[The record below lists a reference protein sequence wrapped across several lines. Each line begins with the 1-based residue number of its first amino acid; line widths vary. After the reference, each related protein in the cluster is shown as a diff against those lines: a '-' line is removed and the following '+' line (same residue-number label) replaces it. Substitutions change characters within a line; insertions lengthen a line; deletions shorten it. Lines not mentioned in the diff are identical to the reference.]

1 MDVLLILWCDQV
13 IKLVREEIL
22 DLLLKNSQKGK
33 TVIRLHDGDP
43 SGKSEERKILT
54 DFQIQENLN
63 SIENQLKKFLD
74 FDNKLSNKALIL
86 NNADWLKE
94 ISLIDFLRDTGK
106 HFTVNYMLKKE
117 SVKSRVTR
125 ETGIS
130 FTEFSY
136 MTLQAFDFMHLYE
149 NYNCK
154 LQMGGSDQ
162 MGNILAEAHL
172 IQLLRARLHD
182 MLLIFSHPQS

>member
-1 MDVLLILWCDQV
+1 MN
-13 IKLVREEIL
+13 LVRL
-22 DLLLKNSQKGK
+22 QKYGH
-33 TVIRLHDGDP
+33 TPIALVGGGTGLIGDP

-54 DFQIQENLN
+54 DVQIEENLY

-74 FDNKLSNKALIL
+74 FDNKLSNKALLL
-86 NNADWLKE
+86 NNAKWLKE
-94 ISLIDFLRDTGK
+94 ISLINFLRDTGK

-117 SVKSRVTR
+117 SVKSRVSR

-136 MTLQAFDFMHLYE
+136 MTLQAFDFLYLYE

-162 MGNILAEAHL
+162 MGNILAGVDL
-172 IQLLRARLHD
+172 INKKIQAPKHT
-182 MLLIFSHPQS
+182 